1 MEDQPSPRETLS
13 RFEELLAGLARAGV
27 EDAVVEGLAA
37 WFGQVRR

>member
-27 EDAVVEGLAA
+27 EYVGSGA
-37 WFGQVRR
+37 WR